1 MESNWQT
8 IALFLL
14 GVVQAFFFWD
24 KHRSAEEIK
33 VLRETIKETRES
45 IQRMERILTSLESQL
60 AVANYALFKERK
72 TGDSDEK

>member
-14 GVVQAFFFWD
+14 GVVQALFFWD
-24 KHRSAEEIK
+24 KQRSAEEIK

>member
-1 MESNWQT
+1 MDSNWQT

-14 GVVQAFFFWD
+14 GVVQALFFWD
-24 KHRSAEEIK
+24 KQRNAEEIK

-72 TGDSDEK
+72 TGDLDEK